1 MPRENFRFKPT
12 TIISEL
18 HSVLRF
24 RAVCAGRGLLCHS
37 DYKSQN
43 ELQSNDRSVST
54 STMRV
59 KRAYRTIC
67 LKVAYVEQCP
77 IIDGF
82 ITRDKIRYCGDFSFW
97 PKGTTNRV
105 ESKSYFRYVFCID
118 MFRDA
123 GADVHDFHFIPL

>member
-1 MPRENFRFKPT
+1 MPRENFRFRPT

-37 DYKSQN
+37 DYKSHN

-54 STMRV
+54 RTMQV
-59 KRAYRTIC
+59 KRAYRNIY
-67 LKVAYVEQCP
+67 LKVAHAEQCP
-77 IIDGF
+77 ISDGF

-97 PKGTTNRV
+97 PNGTTNRV
-105 ESKSYFRYVFCID
+105 ESISYFRYAFCMD
-118 MFRDA
+118 MIRDA
-123 GADVHDFHFIPL
+123 DVDMHDFHFIPL